1 MNDREP
7 FIYIKKMYMK
17 GFFDLEENC
26 KEKIISEDYW
36 DFIIPLYRD
45 EELKEV
51 NPENVC
57 IQEMDFGYK
66 SVSVDRRILLP
77 LSFREYWYSTI
88 PKCYALLD
96 MQPLDA
102 AGIITLQNYPTLQ
115 LMGDG
120 IMIGFLDTG
129 IDYQNRV
136 FRNLDGTTRIVG
148 IWDQT
153 IQTGRTPQGLYY
165 GTEYTEEMINAALR
179 SEDPLQ
185 IVPSVD
191 TDGHGTF
198 VASAAAGGAEVGKR
212 FLGAAPEASIAMVK
226 LKPAKNYLKEFFVIA
241 QDAVCYQ
248 ENDIMLGL
256 RYLNDL
262 ARKQGMPLVICV
274 ALGTSFGG
282 HNGDSLLADILDIY
296 ATVRNRCV
304 VVGTGNEA
312 ARRHHYFNRFTDAQ
326 DMRTAEIRVGE
337 GTQSFAVELWSTL
350 PNIVMVSVTSPSGER
365 TGMIPIRLGYLF
377 DFLFTFERTTI
388 TVEYRLLQENNDA
401 QLVFIRFQNA
411 VPGIWKIDIK
421 PAMQTTGDFHIWLP
435 MEEFLEGEV
444 YFLESNPD
452 TTFTEPSGGRN
463 TMTVAF
469 YNSRENGVDINSG
482 RGYTR
487 DEKIKPDYAAPG
499 EAVTGAVP
507 GGEFKNRTGSSAAT
521 AIAAGGC
528 ALIME
533 WISEQPGARGV
544 SSSQVRN
551 IIVMGTQKLP
561 GIEYPNT
568 QWGYGTMNLYRS
580 LDILRQL

>member
-1 MNDREP
+1 M
-7 FIYIKKMYMK
+7 
-17 GFFDLEENC
+17 EENC

-51 NPENVC
+51 DPENVC
-57 IQEMDFGYK
+57 IQDMDFGYK

-136 FRNLDGTTRIVG
+136 FRNLDGTTRIAG

-185 IVPSVD
+185 IVPTMD

-198 VASAAAGGAEVGKR
+198 VASVAAGGSEVGNR
-212 FLGAAPEASIAMVK
+212 FLGAAPETAIAMVK
-226 LKPAKNYLKEFFVIA
+226 LKPAKSYLKEFFAIT

-262 ARKQGMPLVICV
+262 ARKRGMPLVICV

-401 QLVFIRFQNA
+401 QLVFIRFQEA

-469 YNSRENGVDINSG
+469 YNSMENGVDINSG

-499 EAVTGAVP
+499 EMVTGAVP
-507 GGEFKNRTGSSAAT
+507 GGGFKNRTGSSAAT

-528 ALIME
+528 ALIMK

>member
-1 MNDREP
+1 
-7 FIYIKKMYMK
+7 
-17 GFFDLEENC
+17 
-26 KEKIISEDYW
+26 
-36 DFIIPLYRD
+36 
-45 EELKEV
+45 
-51 NPENVC
+51 
-57 IQEMDFGYK
+57 MDFGYK

-226 LKPAKNYLKEFFVIA
+226 LKPAKNYLKEFFAIA

-282 HNGDSLLADILDIY
+282 HNGDSVLADILDIY

>member
-1 MNDREP
+1 MPETIEICRSRA
-7 FIYIKKMYMK
+7 
-17 GFFDLEENC
+17 LSEE
-26 KEKIISEDYW
+26 YR
-36 DFIIPLYRD
+36 DFIFESKRPYFLNGISGA
-45 EELKEV
+45 ELCEQYV
-51 NPENVC
+51 
-57 IQEMDFGYK
+57 GYEYHVVYIDK
-66 SVSVDRRILLP
+66 MFADPMSLDR
-77 LSFREYWYSTI
+77 FTYGVI
-88 PKCYALLD
+88 PKCYTLLD
-96 MQPLDA
+96 TEALNE
-102 AGIITLQNYPTLQ
+102 AGISQIQNYPTLK
-115 LMGDG
+115 LTGKG
-120 IMIGFLDTG
+120 VMIGFIDTG
-129 IDYQNRV
+129 IDYQNPI
-136 FRNLDGTTRIVG
+136 FRNLDGTTRIAG

-198 VASAAAGGAEVGKR
+198 VASAAAGGAEVGKQ

-226 LKPAKNYLKEFFVIA
+226 LKPAKNYLKEFFAIA

-377 DFLFTFERTTI
+377 DFSFTFERTTI
-388 TVEYRLLQENNDA
+388 TVEYRLLQRNNDA

>member
-1 MNDREP
+1 M
-7 FIYIKKMYMK
+7 
-17 GFFDLEENC
+17 EENC

-88 PKCYALLD
+88 PKCYTLLD

-165 GTEYTEEMINAALR
+165 GTEYTEEMINTALR

-198 VASAAAGGAEVGKR
+198 VASAAAGGAEVGKQ

-226 LKPAKNYLKEFFVIA
+226 LKPAKNYLKEFFAIA

-282 HNGDSLLADILDIY
+282 HNGDSILADILDIY

-326 DMRTAEIRVGE
+326 DTRTAEIRVGE

-388 TVEYRLLQENNDA
+388 TVEYRLLQRNNDA

>member
-1 MNDREP
+1 MP
-7 FIYIKKMYMK
+7 Q
-17 GFFDLEENC
+17 EEC
-26 KEKIISEDYW
+26 KEKILSEEYRDFMMRDTGALGENFPLENGCRIPLKYGFELLYIDQSEDRKK
-36 DFIIPLYRD
+36 PLGDYPYTM
-45 EELKEV
+45 V
-51 NPENVC
+51 
-57 IQEMDFGYK
+57 
-66 SVSVDRRILLP
+66 
-77 LSFREYWYSTI
+77 
-88 PKCYALLD
+88 PKCYTTLD
-96 MQPLDA
+96 MAAIQQ
-102 AGIITLQNYPTLQ
+102 AGIAAVQNLTGLE
-115 LMGDG
+115 LSGEGVLVG
-120 IMIGFLDTG
+120 IIDTG
-129 IDYQNRV
+129 INYLDPI
-136 FRNLDGTTRIVG
+136 FRNLDGSTRIRR
-148 IWDQT
+148 IWDQEEQSGT
-153 IQTGRTPQGLYY
+153 APWEIGY
-165 GTEYTEEMINAALR
+165 GSEYTREQINLAIQ
-179 SEDPLQ
+179 SENPKET
-185 IVPSVD
+185 VPSFD

-198 VASAAAGGAEVGKR
+198 VASVACGGANPENL
-212 FLGAAPEASIAMVK
+212 FIGAAPEAEMVIVK
-226 LKPAKNYLKEFFVIA
+226 LKEAKEYLREYYFVDC
-241 QDAVCYQ
+241 DARCYQ
-248 ENDIMLGL
+248 ENDLVAAVF
-256 RYLNDL
+256 YLQKVQEEL
-262 ARKQGMPLVICV
+262 KRPLVICLAV
-274 ALGTSFGG
+274 GTSFGG
-282 HNGDSLLADILDIY
+282 HNGDSILADILDIY

-326 DMRTAEIRVGE
+326 DTRTAEIRVGE

-388 TVEYRLLQENNDA
+388 TVEYRLLQRNNDA

-482 RGYTR
+482 MGYTR

>member
-1 MNDREP
+1 M
-7 FIYIKKMYMK
+7 
-17 GFFDLEENC
+17 EENC

-499 EAVTGAVP
+499 ETVTGAVP
-507 GGEFKNRTGSSAAT
+507 GGGFKNRTGSSAAT

-551 IIVMGTQKLP
+551 IIVMGTQKLS

>member
-1 MNDREP
+1 MSGLSHLDELEAEA
-7 FIYIKKMYMK
+7 IYIIR
-17 GFFDLEENC
+17 EVAAEC
-26 KEKIISEDYW
+26 EK
-36 DFIIPLYRD
+36 PVMLYSIGKD
-45 EELKEV
+45 SSVMLHLALKAFYPEKPPFPFLHV
-51 NPENVC
+51 N
-57 IQEMDFGYK
+57 
-66 SVSVDRRILLP
+66 
-77 LSFREYWYSTI
+77 
-88 PKCYALLD
+88 
-96 MQPLDA
+96 
-102 AGIITLQNYPTLQ
+102 
-115 LMGDG
+115 
-120 IMIGFLDTG
+120 
-129 IDYQNRV
+129 
-136 FRNLDGTTRIVG
+136 TT
-148 IWDQT
+148 WKFK
-153 IQTGRTPQGLYY
+153 
-165 GTEYTEEMINAALR
+165 EMIEFRDKTAKELGIEMLEYIN
-179 SEDPLQ
+179 EDG
-185 IVPSVD
+185 V
-191 TDGHGTF
+191 
-198 VASAAAGGAEVGKR
+198 
-212 FLGAAPEASIAMVK
+212 
-226 LKPAKNYLKEFFVIA
+226 
-241 QDAVCYQ
+241 
-248 ENDIMLGL
+248 
-256 RYLNDL
+256 
-262 ARKQGMPLVICV
+262 KQGMPLVICV

-499 EAVTGAVP
+499 ETVTGAVP
-507 GGEFKNRTGSSAAT
+507 GGGFKNRTGSSAAT

-551 IIVMGTQKLP
+551 IIVMGTQKLS

>member
-1 MNDREP
+1 
-7 FIYIKKMYMK
+7 MYMK

>member
-1 MNDREP
+1 MNDLETCREQ
-7 FIYIKKMYMK
+7 I
-17 GFFDLEENC
+17 L
-26 KEKIISEDYW
+26 SEDTR
-36 DFIIPLYRD
+36 DFISNPLRTPLFN
-45 EELKEV
+45 ELLKKD
-51 NPENVC
+51 PC
-57 IQEMDFGYK
+57 IQDAGLGYQCIYFSK
-66 SVSVDRRILLP
+66 ELVEPISLTRFSYNSIPNCFAPVAMETLNQTGILP
-77 LSFREYWYSTI
+77 V
-88 PKCYALLD
+88 
-96 MQPLDA
+96 
-102 AGIITLQNYPTLQ
+102 QNYPTLQ

-198 VASAAAGGAEVGKR
+198 VASAAAGGAEVGKQ

-226 LKPAKNYLKEFFVIA
+226 LKPAKNYLKEFFAIA

-377 DFLFTFERTTI
+377 DFSFTFERTTI
-388 TVEYRLLQENNDA
+388 TVEYRLLQRNNDA

>member
-1 MNDREP
+1 MEDR
-7 FIYIKKMYMK
+7 
-17 GFFDLEENC
+17 C
-26 KEKIISEDYW
+26 KEKILSEDYW
-36 DFIIPLYRD
+36 DFIISPYRED
-45 EELKEV
+45 ELEGVDTEKM
-51 NPENVC
+51 C
-57 IQEMDFGYK
+57 IQELDLGYK
-66 SVSVDRRILLP
+66 SVSLDSRMLLP
-77 LSFREYWYSTI
+77 LSLRQYWYGAI
-88 PKCYALLD
+88 PKCYTLLD

-179 SEDPLQ
+179 SEDPFQ

-198 VASAAAGGAEVGKR
+198 VASAAAGGAEVGKQ

-226 LKPAKNYLKEFFVIA
+226 LKPAKNYLKEFFAIA

-282 HNGDSLLADILDIY
+282 HNGDSILADILDIY

-326 DMRTAEIRVGE
+326 DTRTAEIRVGE
-337 GTQSFAVELWSTL
+337 GTQSFTVELWSTL

-388 TVEYRLLQENNDA
+388 TVEYRLLQRNNDA

>member
-1 MNDREP
+1 M
-7 FIYIKKMYMK
+7 
-17 GFFDLEENC
+17 EENC

-102 AGIITLQNYPTLQ
+102 AGIIALQNYPTLQ

-226 LKPAKNYLKEFFVIA
+226 LKPAKNYLKEFFAIA

-282 HNGDSLLADILDIY
+282 HNGDSILADILDIY

>member
-1 MNDREP
+1 LEDR
-7 FIYIKKMYMK
+7 
-17 GFFDLEENC
+17 C
-26 KEKIISEDYW
+26 KEKILSEDYW
-36 DFIIPLYRD
+36 DFIISPYRED
-45 EELKEV
+45 ELEGVDTEKM
-51 NPENVC
+51 C
-57 IQEMDFGYK
+57 IQELDFGYK
-66 SVSVDRRILLP
+66 SVSLDSRMLLP
-77 LSFREYWYSTI
+77 LSLRQYWYGAI
-88 PKCYALLD
+88 PKCYTLLD

-179 SEDPLQ
+179 SEDPFQ

-198 VASAAAGGAEVGKR
+198 VASAAAGGAEVGKQ

-226 LKPAKNYLKEFFVIA
+226 LKPAKNYLKEFFAIA

-282 HNGDSLLADILDIY
+282 HNGDSILADILDIY

-326 DMRTAEIRVGE
+326 DTRTAEIRVGE

-388 TVEYRLLQENNDA
+388 TVEYRLLQRNNDA

>member
-1 MNDREP
+1 M
-7 FIYIKKMYMK
+7 
-17 GFFDLEENC
+17 EENC

-51 NPENVC
+51 NSENAC

-88 PKCYALLD
+88 PKCYTLLD

-198 VASAAAGGAEVGKR
+198 VASASAGGAEVGKQ

-226 LKPAKNYLKEFFVIA
+226 LKPAKNYLKEFFAIA

-282 HNGDSLLADILDIY
+282 HNGDSILADILDIY

-326 DMRTAEIRVGE
+326 DTRTAEIRVGE

-388 TVEYRLLQENNDA
+388 TVEYRLLQRNNDA
-401 QLVFIRFQNA
+401 QLIFIRFQNA

>member
-1 MNDREP
+1 MNDTKS
-7 FIYIKKMYMK
+7 FIYIKQMYMK
-17 GFFDLEENC
+17 GFFSLEDRC
-26 KEKIISEDYW
+26 KEKILSEDYW
-36 DFIIPLYRD
+36 DFIISPYR
-45 EELKEV
+45 EGELEGVDTEKM
-51 NPENVC
+51 C
-57 IQEMDFGYK
+57 IQELDFGYK
-66 SVSVDRRILLP
+66 SVSLDSRMLLP
-77 LSFREYWYSTI
+77 LSLRQYWYGAI
-88 PKCYALLD
+88 PKCYTLLD

-198 VASAAAGGAEVGKR
+198 VASAAAGGAEVGKQ

-226 LKPAKNYLKEFFVIA
+226 LKPAKNYLKEFFAIA

-282 HNGDSLLADILDIY
+282 HNGDSILADILDIY

-337 GTQSFAVELWSTL
+337 GTQSFTVELWSTL

-377 DFLFTFERTTI
+377 DFSFTFERTTI
-388 TVEYRLLQENNDA
+388 TVEYRLLQRNNDA

>member
-1 MNDREP
+1 MEDR
-7 FIYIKKMYMK
+7 
-17 GFFDLEENC
+17 C
-26 KEKIISEDYW
+26 KEKILSEDYW
-36 DFIIPLYRD
+36 DFIISPYRED
-45 EELKEV
+45 ELEGVDTEKM
-51 NPENVC
+51 C
-57 IQEMDFGYK
+57 IQELDFGYK
-66 SVSVDRRILLP
+66 SVSLDSRMLLP
-77 LSFREYWYSTI
+77 LSLRQYWYGAI
-88 PKCYALLD
+88 PKCYTLLD

-198 VASAAAGGAEVGKR
+198 VASAAAGGAEVGKQ

-226 LKPAKNYLKEFFVIA
+226 LKPAKNYLKEFFAIA

-377 DFLFTFERTTI
+377 DFSFTFERTTI
-388 TVEYRLLQENNDA
+388 TVEYRLLQRNNDA